1 MHAANARP
9 GHSPGG
15 AGLGREGM
23 AWSGASRI
31 SLQAAMQKPG
41 VFIFIFIFSPPIFI
55 YF

>member
-9 GHSPGG
+9 GHGPGG
-15 AGLGREGM
+15 AALGREPQGM
-23 AWSGASRI
+23 AWSGA

-41 VFIFIFIFSPPIFI
+41 VFFFLFIFSPPVFI